1 MVVNQITVAKA
12 TGKALASLNDRY
24 GYLVKDFVNKDTAQT
39 IMELCNDRDNS
50 EIAAIKMAY
59 RIATMPDSDA
69 IAEGFKSVSQMIE
82 KLVGIKKAM
91 ISNYRTVGKMFIDPE
106 DRRSFKY
113 HDYLHGFT
121 VTQLAEGCAKVGIP
135 AFERDIIDGIIT
147 PDMSAKKIRDHYKE
161 EKAVVDGEIT
171 SESNVDGA
179 DNDGADNGADNDGA
193 DNNGAENGGAV
204 LVLTDDNNNPIAD
217 LIPKNG
223 YEIDGIVAMMEAG
236 AVKYTLLQ

>member
-1 MVVNQITVAKA
+1 MVVNQITIAKA

-50 EIAAIKMAY
+50 EVAAIKMAY

-69 IAEGFKSVSQMIE
+69 IAEGYKNVSQMIE

-91 ISNYRTVGKMFIDPE
+91 ISNYRTVGKMFVNPE
-106 DRRSFKY
+106 DRKSFY
-113 HDYLHGFT
+113 YPDHLHGFT
-121 VTQLAEGCAKVGIP
+121 VTQLAEGCAKAGI
-135 AFERDIIDGIIT
+135 ASFEKDIIDGVIT

-161 EKAVVDGEIT
+161 EKTVVDGEIT
-171 SESNVDGA
+171 SETNVDGT
-179 DNDGADNGADNDGA
+179 DNGTDNG
-193 DNNGAENGGAV
+193 NNEV

-217 LIPKNG
+217 IIPKNG
-223 YEIDGIVAMMEAG
+223 YDIAGIIALLENDKAR
-236 AVKYTLLQ
+236 YTLLQ